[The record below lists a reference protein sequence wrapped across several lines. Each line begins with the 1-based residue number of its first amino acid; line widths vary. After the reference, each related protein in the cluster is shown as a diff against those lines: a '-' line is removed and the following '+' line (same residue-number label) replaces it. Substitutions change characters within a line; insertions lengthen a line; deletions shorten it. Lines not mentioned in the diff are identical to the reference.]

1 MTTETKH
8 SKSYNTL
15 IRKYESVYNESMW
28 HINTVGCA
36 SEYHARHLRNIIQM
50 AKKNL
55 SESEYDDFVSF
66 TFDLNAW

>member
-28 HINTVGCA
+28 HLNTVGYA
-36 SEYHARHLRNIIQM
+36 SEDDARHLSNIIKM

-55 SESEYDDFVSF
+55 SESEYDDFVLF
-66 TFDLNAW
+66 IIDLNAW